1 MHKRRLLMDTKK
13 IKAAIKDGLGK
24 LYKAGFFSIIISQI
38 IVKVV
43 GFCNSIFLVWLLSK
57 SDYGIY
63 SYAQNYL
70 SVILLLDGIGTISSI
85 VQFGS
90 ENYNNPLKQVAF
102 SRFGFSIGISFN
114 SILGIGILIYSLV
127 GYFSI
132 EGSGYVLAVMSL
144 QPVLSYVVNY
154 YSVNLRYR
162 LKNKCF
168 SICNVVNSVLN
179 VAALVIGAVIGEVY
193 GVAAALYFSYLISII
208 IYIIIFAKM
217 KINPFGESEKLGN
230 ADKKSFVKLSIS
242 AAINESILHL
252 IMVADLFIIGIMIA
266 NELVVASYKVATVI
280 PTALVFIPSSIM
292 LFAYPYMARNKDNY
306 KWNLK
311 VLCCIVA
318 FLGLINLLVVLIL
331 AIWAPFFINLIYGAQ
346 YLDAVPAFRI
356 LLLGYLFTGT
366 IRTPIVNFLWSQK
379 KNKLVI
385 CLSVLIGV
393 FNVVADIVLVK
404 FYAAIGAAI
413 ATAATY
419 LLSAV
424 LAIIF
429 AIITL
434 REIKKRA
441 AVEDSSQFL
450 TSNFALANDGEDC
463 QSNAAVEK
471 KQFLESGCDKETSNE
486 ELQDDSIIYNESSE
500 SKKCDCT
507 YNEDDGKGNCNNND
521 NSGESN
527 KT

>member
-179 VAALVIGAVIGEVY
+179 VAALVIGAVIGGVY

-306 KWNLK
+306 KWNLNIIQYNDIYIQITK
-311 VLCCIVA
+311 NSEYEKNAYIESVSLENFHFTDPKIGNTRVYMPNSTEGSL
-318 FLGLINLLVVLIL
+318 FSYEDNYLINRSLTFNGAKQENSKTLEISSQGGNVIFRVANTEVGEYVSNDDAEIAHNGSLITKTDATLEDLKIQISFDVVIKTN
-331 AIWAPFFINLIYGAQ
+331 ISTYRGNVK
-346 YLDAVPAFRI
+346 LDLPCGDIFAE
-356 LLLGYLFTGT
+356 GT
-366 IRTPIVNFLWSQK
+366 SQLDK
-379 KNKLVI
+379 KD
-385 CLSVLIGV
+385 CS
-393 FNVVADIVLVK
+393 D
-404 FYAAIGAAI
+404 
-413 ATAATY
+413 
-419 LLSAV
+419 
-424 LAIIF
+424 IIF
-429 AIITL
+429 K
-434 REIKKRA
+434 RE
-441 AVEDSSQFL
+441 
-450 TSNFALANDGEDC
+450 N
-463 QSNAAVEK
+463 
-471 KQFLESGCDKETSNE
+471 
-486 ELQDDSIIYNESSE
+486 Y
-500 SKKCDCT
+500 
-507 YNEDDGKGNCNNND
+507 
-521 NSGESN
+521 
-527 KT
+527 